1 MKKEIECLRAI
12 VAAVEAVAD
21 EYHEK
26 YGLGDHK
33 RSYIADELFAD
44 LRAVLAKARR

>member
-1 MKKEIECLRAI
+1 M
-12 VAAVEAVAD
+12 VAAVEALSD

-44 LRAVLAKARR
+44 LLNAETTPMKLRP